1 MNNNRTT
8 TEQQQNNNRTTTEQQ
23 HTLSISC
30 LFFYSKKD
38 KEIIYIK
45 DLQIK
50 MQARKNKPVFFCCI

>member
-1 MNNNRTT
+1 M
-8 TEQQQNNNRTTTEQQ
+8 NNNRTTTEQQ